1 VKHIGGPLRDLL
13 EGRGLGEGIAGW
25 RAVAIWSD
33 VVGDEIATHARASR
47 FVDGTLYVEV
57 DNSVWL
63 QELSFLR
70 RELAGRLNAQ
80 LGRDVIQSVH
90 LVLAGG
96 GRRERKG

>member
-13 EGRGLGEGIAGW
+13 EGRGLSEGIAGW

-33 VVGDEIATHARASR
+33 AVGKEIATHSRASR

-57 DNSVWL
+57 ENSVWL
-63 QELSFLR
+63 QELSYLR
-70 RELAGRLNAQ
+70 RELAGRLNAR
-80 LGRDVIQSVH
+80 LGRDAIRSVH